1 MAVMRII
8 VNKSVD
14 LTLAKDAKH
23 KCRIL
28 LEKGFALGAETLPPL
43 KVGDEV
49 TYLGLKFRLKGKV
62 APRSTRKL
70 DNFLR
75 RISEAPLKPR
85 QRLLLLGSHTIP
97 KLLHELTLGFAPR
110 NNLTTMDRY
119 IRAYVRK
126 WLQLLKITS

>member
-1 MAVMRII
+1 MAGMRII
-8 VNKSVD
+8 VNEYVD
-14 LTLAKDAKH
+14 LTLGKDAKH
-23 KCRIL
+23 KRRIL
-28 LEKGFALGAETLPPL
+28 LDKVITFGAETLPPL
-43 KVGDEV
+43 KVGDKV
-49 TYLGLKFRLKGKV
+49 TYVGLKFTLKGRV

-85 QRLLLLGSHTIP
+85 QRLLLFGSYAIP
-97 KLLHELTLGFAPR
+97 MLLHELTLGFAPR
-110 NNLTTMDRY
+110 NTLTTMDRY